1 MDSLVLLN
9 YAVAGGIVIAAAA
22 IALFFT
28 KFWRVSHERLFL
40 ILAFAFLLLAVERVA
55 LLFQPLPFV
64 PLQEESRHW
73 LYVLRLVAFLSITAA
88 VIDKN
93 RRRRRRTEAER

>member
-9 YAVAGGIVIAAAA
+9 YAVSGGIAVAAAA

-40 ILAFAFLLLAVERVA
+40 ILAFAFLLLAVERVT
-55 LLFQPLPFV
+55 LLVQPLPFV

-73 LYVLRLVAFLSITAA
+73 IYLLRLTAFLSITAA

-93 RRRRRRTEAER
+93 RSRRRRKG